1 MPVPAPATAQ
11 VGTNPTPIDPSRLR
25 ISGRVTE
32 PAANVP
38 VEGATVCWGPS
49 PLRCAETGPDGTYL
63 LVADRPIYPPG
74 VRSARLAPFVRKDGF
89 ENRQS
94 WIPDDF
100 SGFLF
105 WSPGMQ
111 RILRIEAGGSI
122 AGTVYPLEGVGLV
135 DDGCEA
141 CKKIQ
146 VTVPRAGELI
156 VRLVV
161 GSDRLRLIIAREDL
175 RQPDAPLAVE
185 AGVTVDVFVTNAVEP
200 TAFELTTALTSR

>member
-1 MPVPAPATAQ
+1 
-11 VGTNPTPIDPSRLR
+11 
-25 ISGRVTE
+25 
-32 PAANVP
+32 
-38 VEGATVCWGPS
+38 
-49 PLRCAETGPDGTYL
+49 
-63 LVADRPIYPPG
+63 
-74 VRSARLAPFVRKDGF
+74 
-89 ENRQS
+89 
-94 WIPDDF
+94 
-100 SGFLF
+100 
-105 WSPGMQ
+105 
-111 RILRIEAGGSI
+111 
-122 AGTVYPLEGVGLV
+122 LV